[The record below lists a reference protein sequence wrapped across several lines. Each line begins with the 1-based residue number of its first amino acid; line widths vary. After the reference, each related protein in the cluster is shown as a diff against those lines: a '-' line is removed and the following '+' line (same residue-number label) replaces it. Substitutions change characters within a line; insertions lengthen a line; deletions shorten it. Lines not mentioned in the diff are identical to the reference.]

1 VCERETLF
9 VPIYHDD
16 PVYKQNTMIGV
27 GGREAAGEKIKN
39 RKLIG
44 KNQKGRWVG
53 RGLPVMEFYLRTELK
68 CFYACFLTFN

>member
-1 VCERETLF
+1 
-9 VPIYHDD
+9 
-16 PVYKQNTMIGV
+16 MIGV